1 MTTNKKKKPVSPGL
15 HEHHVSRRDTQASR
29 RDKCDSL
36 GGLHS
41 PAGFL
46 QTPLPFCASWC
57 YHNPG
62 PRVDLCG
69 SWPPFPL
76 AHVCVTLS
84 AERPDFASC
93 QVGEGSYSNVG
104 NRKRKWTQPGLGE
117 RMEGTEYNIYPRLPS
132 IIYKQPCHIFET
144 VQNRFCTM
152 SARLKAC
159 SGNQTAWPHGEE
171 FLHSL
176 AFMPIGCYSLA

>member
-1 MTTNKKKKPVSPGL
+1 MSKVKKTQNMCIVLYKGTVMAPNKKPVSPVL
-15 HEHHVSRRDTQASR
+15 HEHHVSQGDTQASQK
-29 RDKCDSL
+29 DKCDSL
-36 GGLHS
+36 GGLHRAAS
-41 PAGFL
+41 FL

-69 SWPPFPL
+69 SWPRLPL

-93 QVGEGSYSNVG
+93 QVGEGLYSNVG

-117 RMEGTEYNIYPRLPS
+117 RMEGTEYNIYPPS
-132 IIYKQPCHIFET
+132 PS
-144 VQNRFCTM
+144 NN
-152 SARLKAC
+152 L
-159 SGNQTAWPHGEE
+159 
-171 FLHSL
+171 
-176 AFMPIGCYSLA
+176 